1 MSAAVATST
10 DFPSEGVLL
19 KDIQP
24 NIIVSKLPFNK
35 DKCPLFISEHG
46 NATALYRYSNSG
58 PFVELSNP
66 ACENLIPALKHS
78 IIQGVVCNFN
88 FGIVQQPDQ
97 LVHMLE
103 ALKKACARIHA
114 DLYEHLIRNTLMKQ
128 SFESLLTIIP
138 FDPIY
143 ELVPEIYRTNK
154 ATFRLLFFAQME
166 GSAAIVDPISS
177 TFHCIRVKP

>member
-1 MSAAVATST
+1 MSSAGATSV
-10 DFPSEGVLL
+10 DFPGEGVQL

-66 ACENLIPALKHS
+66 SCENLIPALKHS
-78 IIQGVVCNFN
+78 IMQGVFCNFN
-88 FGIVQQPDQ
+88 FGIVQQPEQ
-97 LVHMLE
+97 IVHMLE
-103 ALKKACARIHA
+103 ALKKTCARIHA
-114 DLYEHLIRNTLMKQ
+114 DLYDHLIRNTLMKQ

-143 ELVPEIYRTNK
+143 EMVPEIYRTNK
-154 ATFRLLFFAQME
+154 ATFRLLFFAQLD
-166 GSAAIVDPISS
+166 GSVSLTDPISS